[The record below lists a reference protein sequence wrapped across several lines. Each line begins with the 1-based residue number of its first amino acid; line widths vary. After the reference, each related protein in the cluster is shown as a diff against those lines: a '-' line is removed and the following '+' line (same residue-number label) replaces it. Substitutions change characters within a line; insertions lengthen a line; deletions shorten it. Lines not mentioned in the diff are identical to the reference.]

1 MAGSLTT
8 GLTAE
13 MSTYYDKVFLER
25 AQLALTYDFGAK
37 KKTIAANMGKTVSFT
52 RRTPLTTA
60 PSDAIVTDETS
71 ANNVEMTSTSVT
83 TAISTYSRYT
93 KASQLYALTSI
104 DEGLKE
110 HVEVHGQNSGEV
122 VDTIVRDELAGGGTT
137 VVANS
142 VAASA
147 VAASDTI
154 DGADLRGVYRTLFL
168 AKAPKFSN
176 GMYRAIAPA
185 SVKADLRADS
195 EWLDAQRHV
204 ESGVGN
210 IRKNIIGSLH
220 GIEFVET
227 NNELVVA
234 NGGASN
240 VDLYTTF
247 VFGEQAYAMI
257 NPAQQP
263 GQRIFAKNPGVNS
276 TDNPTNLFSTVGY
289 SFHMAAKVLN
299 SAWLI
304 ELKSA
309 SSFGANT

>member
-1 MAGSLTT
+1 MSTLTT

-13 MSTYYDKVFLER
+13 MSTLYDKKFLER

-37 KKTIAANMGKTVSFT
+37 KKTIPANMGKTVSFT
-52 RRTPLTTA
+52 RRTPLSTA
-60 PSDAIVTDETS
+60 PSDAIVTDEVT

-83 TAISTYSRYT
+83 AAISTYARTT
-93 KASQLYALTSI
+93 KVSQLFDLTSI

-110 HVEVHGQNSGEV
+110 HVEVHGQNAGEV
-122 VDTIVRDELAGGGTT
+122 VDTILRDELDGGGTT
-137 VVANS
+137 VVANG

-147 VAASDTI
+147 VATSDTI
-154 DGADLRGVYRTLFL
+154 DGADLRDVYRTLFL
-168 AKAPKFSN
+168 AKAPKFAN

-195 EWLDAQRHV
+195 EWLDAHRYV

-210 IRKNIIGSLH
+210 IRKNVIGSLH

-227 NNELVVA
+227 NNETVEA
-234 NGGASN
+234 DGGASN
-240 VDLYTTF
+240 VDLYTTY
-247 VFGEQAYAMI
+247 VFGDEAYAMI

-263 GQRIFAKNPGVNS
+263 GQRVFVKNPGANS
-276 TDNPTNLFSTVGY
+276 TDNPANLFSTVAY

-299 SAWLI
+299 SAWLV

-309 SSFGANT
+309 SSFGDNA